1 MEIFLLRTSFQV
13 CRKTSPV
20 HKWCCLFFE
29 IIDPSL
35 PLVTH
40 FTKYSYGVTSPF
52 GRSPLP
58 PKWVMSFI
66 DGPLVNILKL
76 YLSPEFCLDSKIL
89 RPCPIFSNSMASSD
103 WWMMTDL
110 FSNISKTFIFSD
122 TFISFTW
129 IKIIFFSRQK
139 LLLHP

>member
-1 MEIFLLRTSFQV
+1 MELNIAWKYFYY
-13 CRKTSPV
+13 V
-20 HKWCCLFFE
+20 HLFKFAEKQAQSINDVAFFFE

-40 FTKYSYGVTSPF
+40 FTKQAYGVTSPF

-122 TFISFTW
+122 TFISFT
-129 IKIIFFSRQK
+129 
-139 LLLHP
+139 